1 MAVIVRDDNPLWV
14 ILTVISIV
22 TIVVAIILILI
33 LGRMGA
39 GFVVIAIPGFPPESI
54 LLGTALGILL
64 IVLKRR
70 RDSPA

>member
-1 MAVIVRDDNPLWV
+1 MRDDNPLWV
-14 ILTVISIV
+14 VLTRISIV

>member
-1 MAVIVRDDNPLWV
+1 MRDDNPLWV

-22 TIVVAIILILI
+22 TIVVAVILILI

-39 GFVVIAIPGFPPESI
+39 GFVVIAIPGFPPECI